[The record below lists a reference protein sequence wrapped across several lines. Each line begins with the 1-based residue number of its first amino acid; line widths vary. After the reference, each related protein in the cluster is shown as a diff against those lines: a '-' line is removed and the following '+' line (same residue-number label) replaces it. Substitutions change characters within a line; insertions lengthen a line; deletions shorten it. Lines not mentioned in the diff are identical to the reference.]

1 MTKIIFN
8 STSSAIHD
16 GGKNIFNYECSK
28 LLIENFIEFAVR
40 MRTKYNILSNT
51 IARGFIKTKTKS
63 EIKSRID
70 LIKLGKPGTLS
81 DIFCS

>member
-1 MTKIIFN
+1 
-8 STSSAIHD
+8 
-16 GGKNIFNYECSK
+16 
-28 LLIENFIEFAVR
+28 

>member
-1 MTKIIFN
+1 MMWEEIPTLKVFFKFLVDL
-8 STSSAIHD
+8 S
-16 GGKNIFNYECSK
+16 
-28 LLIENFIEFAVR
+28 
-40 MRTKYNILSNT
+40 TKYNILSNT